1 MMRLFLSFPNMNKN
15 ARGDGAGEV
24 GESQNMAVS
33 IWKFENVIWKI
44 MKKFKSGRPSQ
55 LLTNWQM
62 KGNWVLILEAK
73 LDRDSEC

>member
-1 MMRLFLSFPNMNKN
+1 MNKY

-24 GESQNMAVS
+24 GESQNMAVR

-44 MKKFKSGRPSQ
+44 MKKFKSGRPFQ

-62 KGNWVLILEAK
+62 KGNWVLIPEAK